1 MIFLNQGQNN
11 KVTATCSANKMLTG
25 NPTYLWS
32 MRHKLTNKSWKSIP
46 FRLPPSVDYN
56 PTYDEFTIKIDESI
70 PEVYTASTA
79 TDTVNLHLIP
89 GQYFIKIYEQQ
100 STTNLNPNLSYDVV
114 YEGIAT
120 VRSSGTSTT
129 EVSYTGT
136 SDIFIVYEG

>member
-1 MIFLNQGQNN
+1 MIYLNQGENN
-11 KVTATCSANKMLTG
+11 LVTATCSANKMLTG

-46 FRLPPSVDYN
+46 YAVPSSVDYN
-56 PTYDEFTIKIDESI
+56 PTYDEFTIKVDESE
-70 PEVYTASTA
+70 PEVYTASTSA
-79 TDTVNLHLIP
+79 NTVNLHLIP
-89 GQYFIKIYEQQ
+89 GQYFVKIYEQQ
-100 STTNLNPNLSYDVV
+100 STTNLNPNYSYDVV